1 LSSLPDSYEIDFR
14 LTWTVAK
21 CSVGNFA
28 GIDPLAILRRIH
40 IDVAT
45 VTTSVS
51 EIVRRIVK
59 SHMLHLVFTNICCLQ
74 TQQAVQ
80 VENFNTNWNSISE
93 PQVFWDF
100 PKTLPQKLQAAEVN

>member
-1 LSSLPDSYEIDFR
+1 M
-14 LTWTVAK
+14 AK
-21 CSVGNFA
+21 YSVGNFA

-59 SHMLHLVFTNICCLQ
+59 SHMLHLAFANICCLR

-80 VENFNTNWNSISE
+80 VENFNRSWNSISE
-93 PQVFWDF
+93 PQAFWDI
-100 PKTLPQKLQAAEVN
+100 PPTLLQKLQAAEVN